1 MVHLYGLT
9 VTQREKRELAFY
21 DTVLVSPRTE
31 TRLVHNFVAF
41 PILKMQVSW
50 LRRRVLR
57 NSRSRRLNALPV
69 SRWLTIIVILLELH
83 NLDKL
88 TIS

>member
-57 NSRSRRLNALPV
+57 NSRSRWLNAL